1 MELYLKKKIE
11 KQQQELNM
19 LQNILFTTGKW
30 DGPGSPNHQQNLE
43 MQSALSNIRARIQ
56 ACGQLG

>member
-30 DGPGSPNHQQNLE
+30 EGPGSLNQMQNLE
-43 MQSALSNIRARIQ
+43 MQSALSNIRARLQ
-56 ACGQLG
+56 VCGQLG